1 MAVFGFYLDVVTSVL
16 AALAIGIGVDYG
28 IHLMS
33 AYRRELTAG
42 HPNPLRAVYRTT
54 GSAILFNAASVAIG
68 FLSLLFSLFVPIRQ
82 VGILFSVS
90 MVLAGAASLVV
101 LPPAIEYFSPRFI
114 SRGISVRQEESVQE
128 APAQEGSQV
137 KEAQ

>member
-1 MAVFGFYLDVVTSVL
+1 
-16 AALAIGIGVDYG
+16 
-28 IHLMS
+28 
-33 AYRRELTAG
+33 
-42 HPNPLRAVYRTT
+42 
-54 GSAILFNAASVAIG
+54 
-68 FLSLLFSLFVPIRQ
+68 
-82 VGILFSVS
+82 

-137 KEAQ
+137 TEAQ